1 MELNRAVAGNI
12 RRIRKS
18 KKLSLEQTAALSG
31 VSRSMLGQIERGEA
45 NPSVAILGKML
56 LARTAAVKAHLSD
69 GGKVNLRPSLPYD
82 ETTRQASFFL
92 DIYISGC
99 YAPELSVPGSL
110 CHLTVLS
117 GSVELTAEGENFHL
131 LERDAIRFAADQPWT
146 VRNMSSGNAR
156 MLLGFRYLK

>member
-1 MELNRAVAGNI
+1 M
-12 RRIRKS
+12 
-18 KKLSLEQTAALSG
+18 
-31 VSRSMLGQIERGEA
+31 
-45 NPSVAILGKML
+45 
-56 LARTAAVKAHLSD
+56 KAHLSD
-69 GGKVNLRPSLPYD
+69 GGKVNLRPSMPYD
-82 ETTRQASFFL
+82 ETTRQESYFL